1 MGYRKVTEQVVKV
14 RLCNDCRKPIVG
26 LTERGLTTWL
36 DVFPCSPEVEVI
48 LQRAGRNT
56 YHVQPRPNRAYWV
69 DWRSAHTGGSV
80 PSRGFVL
87 AEHAHQS
94 PSNTK
99 APDPPWVLDQMT
111 KPAPATKEGYLF

>member
-1 MGYRKVTEQVVKV
+1 MGYQRISDKVVKV

-26 LTERGLTTWL
+26 LTEMGLTTWC
-36 DVFPCSPEVEVI
+36 DVTPCTPEVEVI
-48 LQRAGRNT
+48 LQKAGRST
-56 YHVQPRPNRAYWV
+56 YHVQPLARRGYWV

-87 AEHAHQS
+87 AEHIHQS

-111 KPAPATKEGYLF
+111 KPAPPTNEGVLF